1 MKIRI
6 KGDSIRLRLT
16 KSEVDAL
23 ASIGSVEEH
32 THMPGGTLSYVL
44 RSDSGSDDL
53 NASFQDN
60 TIFISMPAKL
70 ATAWPGNDVVG
81 YRNTISVSDNISL
94 SLLVEKDFKC
104 IDAPAEEDQSDNY
117 EHPNITCS

>member
-23 ASIGSVEEH
+23 ASVGNVEEH
-32 THMPGGTLSYVL
+32 THLPGGTLTYML
-44 RSDSGSDDL
+44 RSDDGTSDL
-53 NASFQDN
+53 NASFQERM
-60 TIFISMPAKL
+60 IVVSMPVKL

-81 YRNTISVSDNISL
+81 YRNIISVGEGISL
-94 SLLVEKDFKC
+94 SILVEKDFKC

>member
-23 ASIGSVEEH
+23 ASIGSIKEH

-44 RSDSGSDDL
+44 RSDSGSEDI
-53 NASFQDN
+53 NASFHDS

-70 ATAWPGNDVVG
+70 ASAWPGNDVVG
-81 YRNTISVSDNISL
+81 YRNTISTDNGVAL
-94 SLLVEKDFKC
+94 SLLIEKDFKC
-104 IDAPAEEDQSDNY
+104 IDAPPEEDQSDNY

>member
-23 ASIGSVEEH
+23 ASVGNVEEH
-32 THMPGGTLSYVL
+32 THLPGGTLSYVL
-44 RSDSGSDDL
+44 RSDDGAQDL
-53 NASFQDN
+53 NAFFQDS
-60 TIFISMPAKL
+60 TIIISMPAKL

-81 YRNTISVSDNISL
+81 YRNTISIGDGVAL
-94 SLLVEKDFKC
+94 SLLIEKDFKC